1 MRRLLP
7 APRLS
12 ALLLLAWPLL
22 NQSWSLGQLLLGAA
36 LALAIP
42 LLTGALQRD
51 RTGPRRTWAA
61 LALAAVVLRDIVVAN
76 LQAARLIL
84 GPEAAL
90 QPRFVWLPL
99 SMSDPHGLVALA
111 SIVTLTPGTV
121 SAELSA
127 DRRHLLI
134 HVLSLDDEATLAA
147 DIRQR
152 YEVPLR
158 AIFEGSERR

>member
-7 APRLS
+7 APGLS
-12 ALLLLAWPLL
+12 ALLFVTWPLL
-22 NQSWSLGQLLLGAA
+22 NQSWAFGQLLLGAA

-42 LLTGALQRD
+42 LLSGALR
-51 RTGPRRTWAA
+51 RGRPGPRRPWAV
-61 LALAAVVLRDIVVAN
+61 LALAGVVLRDIATAN
-76 LQAARLIL
+76 LQAARLVL

-99 SMSDPHGLVALA
+99 AMRDPHGIVALA
-111 SIVTLTPGTV
+111 CIVTLTPGTV

-134 HVLSLDDEATLAA
+134 HVLSLDDEATLVA
-147 DIRQR
+147 DIRTR
-152 YEVPLR
+152 YEAPLR
-158 AIFEGSERR
+158 AIFEGSEQR